1 MIIIFEIN
9 KRLRDLREELSL
21 TRQAFGLPL
30 GVSDSVI
37 KNIEYN
43 VTEPKPL
50 LLDMICKTYN
60 VNEEWLKEGTGE
72 MFRQPSTEDVIIEAF
87 AKLAM
92 SDGNN
97 FKKQFIAALAALDDE
112 AWDALEAFARKIVT
126 KTDEDDKKGED

>member
-1 MIIIFEIN
+1 MNN
-9 KRLRDLREELSL
+9 KDIVLRILKVRSELKL
-21 TRQAFGLPL
+21 TQKEFGNAL
-30 GVSDSVI
+30 GVSRGVI
-37 KNIEYN
+37 ANIEN
-43 VTEPKPL
+43 FFVDPKPL

>member
-1 MIIIFEIN
+1 MDNQNVF
-9 KRLRDLREELSL
+9 KRILALRKTLDLS
-21 TRQAFGLPL
+21 QSAFGNEI
-30 GVSDSVI
+30 GVSRSVI
-37 KNIEYN
+37 NNIEREL
-43 VTEPKPL
+43 VPPKPL

-92 SDGNN
+92 SDGNH